1 MKVSDLMQRHV
12 VTAREEQSLKALAET
27 LFDHGISGMPVVGA
41 DGTVVGVVSEAD
53 LLHKQGGRSA
63 PRKGALARFRR
74 AATDTKLGARTV
86 GEAMTAPAVTV
97 GPESTVAAAA
107 RLMLDHG
114 INRLPVVGHDGEL
127 LGIVTR
133 ADLVRA
139 FGRADHAIAAE
150 IRDDILQRVL
160 WVDPASFTVRVER
173 GEVELAGEL
182 ETEGEVEVLTA
193 LVEKVPGVVSVT
205 ARVGHRDATPG
216 RRLAGSR

>member
-1 MKVSDLMQRHV
+1 MKVSELMQRHV
-12 VTAREEQSLKALAET
+12 VAAREEQSLKELAAE

-53 LLHKQGGRSA
+53 LLHKQGVR
-63 PRKGALARFRR
+63 PEPPTRLARLRGHVPDAKAR
-74 AATDTKLGARTV
+74 ALTV
-86 GEAMTAPAVTV
+86 GEAMTSPAITIRPD
-97 GPESTVAAAA
+97 GTVAAAA

-114 INRLPVVGHDGEL
+114 VNRLPVVGLDGEL

-160 WVDPASFTVRVER
+160 WADPLAFTIKVER
-173 GEVELAGEL
+173 GEVELVGEL
-182 ETEGEVEVLTA
+182 ETEGQIELLTA
-193 LVEKVPGVVSVT
+193 LVEKVPGVVAVT
-205 ARVGHRDATPG
+205 TRVGSREATT
-216 RRLAGSR
+216 R